1 MRRKLTEPKIFETT
15 CKRCGKT
22 IYASPRA
29 FEYRLGRI
37 CKECITPEESQEI
50 LEYQAD
56 RIIRRTQRNPLEP
69 RICPHCGAKIS
80 TPGSTV
86 LLWCPKC
93 DKKIDEP
100 WEWRKGWPKGGKRNP
115 MRQLTAYNKFIQT
128 SMPYYTSQG
137 MSVPDAMRASAHD
150 WHYLKRGQ
158 TNPTKGKYQ
167 TLGYAVL
174 GGLVLYF
181 LYKKFIEKK
190 I

>member
-1 MRRKLTEPKIFETT
+1 MPIHKVSGGWKWGQTGKVYTRREDAVKQQ
-15 CKRCGKT
+15 RA
-22 IYASPRA
+22 IYASGWR
-29 FEYRLGRI
+29 E
-37 CKECITPEESQEI
+37 K
-50 LEYQAD
+50 
-56 RIIRRTQRNPLEP
+56 NPIEP
-69 RICPHCGAKIS
+69 RICPHCGAKIY

-86 LLWCPKC
+86 LLWCPEC

-100 WEWRKGWPKGGKRNP
+100 GDWRLGWPKGGKRNP
-115 MRQLTAYNKFIQT
+115 MRQLTAYNRFIQT

-137 MSVPDAMRASAHD
+137 MSVPNAMRASAHD

-190 I
+190 T